1 MLTKIIQQL
10 QRLKRSTTAPDLSRF
25 DDPVARQ
32 TEWTPAKGGGTNF
45 LTHSLVQ
52 VHSNRIEFRS
62 SAGAQLFAAIFF
74 MAGTAISVFGGYQ
87 LYQNGISFTV
97 EIMLPLLVGGI
108 FAVAGGWIYRS
119 FTAPIVFDTRQGYFW
134 KGRTAPRHVANLDA
148 IKELAE
154 IGEIHAL
161 QIISE
166 HCSGKNSSYYSY
178 ELNLVLRDSRR
189 INVVDHGNAGRLRE
203 DCEKL
208 SRFLGVPVWDAT
220 R

>member
-1 MLTKIIQQL
+1 MLTKIVQQL
-10 QRLKRSTTAPDLSRF
+10 QSVKRSATEPDLSRF

-52 VHSNRIEFRS
+52 VHSNRFEFCS
-62 SAGAQLFAAIFF
+62 SPGAKIFAAIFF
-74 MAGTAISVFGGYQ
+74 TAGTVISIFGGYT
-87 LYQNGISFTV
+87 LYRGAQSFAV
-97 EIMLPLLVGGI
+97 EMMVPLLVGGI
-108 FAVAGGWIYRS
+108 FAVAGGWMYRS
-119 FTAPIVFDTRQGYFW
+119 FTAPIVFDSRQGYFW

-166 HCSGKNSSYYSY
+166 YCSGKNSSYYSY
-178 ELNLVLRDSRR
+178 ELNLVLRDGRR

-203 DCEKL
+203 DSEKL
-208 SRFLGVPVWDAT
+208 SRFLGIPVWDAAQ
-220 R
+220 